1 MINSLDTAGG
11 IYGEGPVEI
20 ITGCKDGYIK
30 VWDIRQ
36 SNPVLQL
43 EPDQST
49 ECWAVCFGNV
59 YNH

>member
-36 SNPVLQL
+36 SSPVLQL
-43 EPDQST
+43 EPD
-49 ECWAVCFGNV
+49 
-59 YNH
+59 